1 MDLLQTYQ
9 NEGITALEKRM
20 DETLESP
27 VYWMHYLA
35 DKNVT
40 YGLYSNFTELL
51 FCNKKEA
58 KLKRLSI
65 STDHTI
71 DLKNQ
76 VNTLTGEKNGDKVYE
91 GDLRTPVG
99 VYLLKDRI
107 DNPNPFYGP
116 LALVTDYPNSYDKS
130 LDKSGSGI
138 WIHGYPLKGE
148 RNPYTKGCLAL
159 SNDDLSS
166 LNKLIKYKE
175 TALIIAPDTFPT
187 TKKETI
193 ASILASLFQW
203 RNHWKASDLKPYLS
217 FYDKHFKRPNGLSL
231 TQFSIIKQGI
241 FSHKIKRHIDLNH
254 ISVIPY
260 PTEDNRTLFYLSF
273 IENYKAGKV
282 NFHGLK
288 KLYIEYKNDKISIL
302 TEN

>member
-9 NEGITALEKRM
+9 NEGIKALEKRM
-20 DETLESP
+20 DKTLESK

-35 DKNVT
+35 DKNVS

-58 KLKRLSI
+58 KLKRMSI
-65 STDHTI
+65 TTDHTI
-71 DLKNQ
+71 DPKKQ

-91 GDLRTPVG
+91 GDLRTPIG

-116 LALVTDYPNSYDKS
+116 LALVTNYPNSYDRS
-130 LDKSGSGI
+130 LDKNGSGI
-138 WIHGYPLKGE
+138 WIHGYPLKGK
-148 RNPYTKGCLAL
+148 RNAYTKGCLAL

-175 TALIIAPDTFPT
+175 TALVISPDSFPKT
-187 TKKETI
+187 DKETV
-193 ASILASLFQW
+193 ATILASLFQW
-203 RNHWKASDLKPYLS
+203 RNYWKASNLKPYLS
-217 FYDKHFKRPNGLSL
+217 FYDKSFKRPNGQSF

-254 ISVIPY
+254 ISIIPY

-273 IENYKAGKV
+273 IEKYKAGKV
-282 NFHGLK
+282 RFHGLK
-288 KLYIEYKNDKISIL
+288 KLYIEYKNNKISIL